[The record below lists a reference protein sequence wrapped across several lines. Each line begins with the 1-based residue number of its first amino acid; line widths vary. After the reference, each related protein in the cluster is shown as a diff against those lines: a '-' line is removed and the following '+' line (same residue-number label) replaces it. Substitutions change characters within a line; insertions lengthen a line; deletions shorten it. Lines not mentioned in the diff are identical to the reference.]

1 MWCGRRPSPLATT
14 SARRLGTGDRS
25 PPAPRQNEPGIS
37 PTDIELRTLS
47 DQDRTVSAGVIHRL
61 RYVAHRAL
69 WGYCAAADGRRSSSR
84 WALHAGGPPG
94 FGCDGHRL
102 PGPLARWST
111 RRGETRLRGAR
122 RGVLLPRPVP
132 PRGGEHAQGRRF
144 LDRGCRRRRPRR
156 TPPVGGHR
164 VHRGAHAG
172 RVRAGQGAAVRRRGV
187 RAGSRARRS
196 TRLRARG
203 GRGPPR
209 PQARQHP
216 HLRRRAEGHRLR
228 HLPCARPDHP
238 HRHRRGHRHAGLH
251 VTRAGRSGQCRSRER
266 RVLARGSAGLRRHRQ
281 RALRRGIPFLR
292 PLRRRPRPTPT
303 RRRSG
308 SPARGARTLLRQR
321 PHPATHGDATTR
333 IPHPRPRTGHRRHD
347 HAVGRRQSARAAPL
361 CDPDRG
367 GVDGRGNRPAPP
379 RRPGKPIL
387 LPRTPHRPETRA
399 GDCPSG
405 SLSVPSPRA

>member
-1 MWCGRRPSPLATT
+1 M
-14 SARRLGTGDRS
+14 
-25 PPAPRQNEPGIS
+25 
-37 PTDIELRTLS
+37 
-47 DQDRTVSAGVIHRL
+47 
-61 RYVAHRAL
+61 
-69 WGYCAAADGRRSSSR
+69 
-84 WALHAGGPPG
+84 
-94 FGCDGHRL
+94 
-102 PGPLARWST
+102 
-111 RRGETRLRGAR
+111 
-122 RGVLLPRPVP
+122 
-132 PRGGEHAQGRRF
+132 
-144 LDRGCRRRRPRR
+144 
-156 TPPVGGHR
+156 GGHR
-164 VHRGAHAG
+164 VHRRPHA
-172 RVRAGQGAAVRRRGV
+172 RGV
-187 RAGSRARRS
+187 RAGEGPTARGRGARVGRRARRS

-238 HRHRRGHRHAGLH
+238 HRHRSRHRHAGLH
-251 VTRAGRSGQCRSRER
+251 VTGAGRSGRGRPRER
-266 RVLARGSAGLRRHRQ
+266 RLLPRRSPRLRRHRQ
-281 RALRRGIPFLR
+281 RPLPRGIPFLR
-292 PLRRRPRPTPT
+292 PLRRRPRPAPA
-303 RRRSG
+303 RRRSTP
-308 SPARGARTLLRQR
+308 PACGARTLLRQR